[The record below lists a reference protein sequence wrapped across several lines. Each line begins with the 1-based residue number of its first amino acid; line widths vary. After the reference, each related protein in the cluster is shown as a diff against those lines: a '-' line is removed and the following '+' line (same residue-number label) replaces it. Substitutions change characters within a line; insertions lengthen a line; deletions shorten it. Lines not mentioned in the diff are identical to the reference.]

1 MSIMSN
7 ASFFTSKYS
16 IITTC
21 FLFNPLLKSVSLSEV
36 NIKVSKVSFFIDE
49 EIYKNVEKKCF
60 TLNEVI
66 DYLDNLEVFTDDS
79 DNEYNSNLQSA
90 KDVYSTSSECK

>member
-1 MSIMSN
+1 M
-7 ASFFTSKYS
+7 
-16 IITTC
+16 
-21 FLFNPLLKSVSLSEV
+21 
-36 NIKVSKVSFFIDE
+36 
-49 EIYKNVEKKCF
+49 F